1 MAQRT
6 TGRLSRLAS
15 CATCTCTR
23 YFVDVSATICLQFW
37 SVSSVSSVPRMFH
50 KTTIQRLAFTC
61 RLHSVSLFFSL
72 TNCKISMYLCL
83 IYMYIYKFS
92 LCLRH
97 SWRRAGEEG
106 KRRRSWSQEID
117 HNYFSYAR
125 AKETSFFFPFFSFF
139 FSFFFCFSSQR
150 LIFRSAPKWQKGVNQ
165 PSLPPLPTPMN

>member
-1 MAQRT
+1 MAQRI

-15 CATCTCTR
+15 CATYTCTR
-23 YFVDVSATICLQFW
+23 YFLDVSATICLQFW

-50 KTTIQRLAFTC
+50 KTIIQRLAFTC

-117 HNYFSYAR
+117 HNYFSYAKR
-125 AKETSFFFPFFSFF
+125 KRLPSFFLFFLFLFLFQFTAIDISE
-139 FSFFFCFSSQR
+139 CPQMTER
-150 LIFRSAPKWQKGVNQ
+150 R
-165 PSLPPLPTPMN
+165 

>member
-1 MAQRT
+1 MAQRI

-23 YFVDVSATICLQFW
+23 YFLDVSATICLQFW

-83 IYMYIYKFS
+83 IYMFYIFS